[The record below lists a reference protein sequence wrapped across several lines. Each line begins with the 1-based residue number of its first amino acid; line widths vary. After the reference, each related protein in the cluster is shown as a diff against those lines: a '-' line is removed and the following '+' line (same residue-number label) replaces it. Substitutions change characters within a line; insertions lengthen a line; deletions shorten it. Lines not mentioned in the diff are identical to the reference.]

1 MVNMT
6 VANPNLFFEP
16 VDPVER
22 VVNPLERLV
31 ELEENRAMTN
41 NIELCI
47 FALVMGVSLYV
58 LFQF

>member
-1 MVNMT
+1 MT
-6 VANPNLFFEP
+6 VANPNLLFQP
-16 VDPVER
+16 IDPVAR

-41 NIELCI
+41 NIELAI
-47 FALVMGVSLYV
+47 FALVVGISLYV